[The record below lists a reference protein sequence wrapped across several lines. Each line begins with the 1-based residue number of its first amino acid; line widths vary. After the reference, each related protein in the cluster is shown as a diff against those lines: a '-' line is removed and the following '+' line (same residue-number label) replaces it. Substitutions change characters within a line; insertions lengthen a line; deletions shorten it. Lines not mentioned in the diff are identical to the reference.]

1 MGKNRTPTA
10 VLDAKG
16 AFGKNPNRQRNAEPT
31 TDQSIGNPP
40 THLSQ
45 PEKKIWRELTKQA
58 LPGVLKYSDRA
69 AFELLVRLTSTMR
82 TDYATMRVADKSLFV
97 SLCSRFA
104 LTPADRSK
112 VAVEQPKKSNLQA
125 FLTRKAS

>member
-1 MGKNRTPTA
+1 MGRPRTPTA

-16 AFGKNPNRQRNAEPT
+16 AFGKNPDRKRSAEPT
-31 TDQSIGNPP
+31 TDQPIGNPP
-40 THLSQ
+40 TYLSKD
-45 PEKKIWRELTKQA
+45 EKKIWKELAKQS

-69 AFELLVRLTSTMR
+69 SFELLVRLTSTMR
-82 TDYATMRVADKSLFV
+82 SDYANMRVAEKSLFI

-112 VAVEQPKKSNLQA
+112 VN
-125 FLTRKAS
+125 

>member
-1 MGKNRTPTA
+1 MSRPRTPTA
-10 VLDAKG
+10 LLDARG
-16 AFGKNPNRQRNAEPT
+16 AFSKNPDRQRPAEPT
-31 TDQSIGNPP
+31 TDQPIGSPP
-40 THLSQ
+40 TYLSKD
-45 PEKKIWRELTKQA
+45 EKKIWKELVKQS
-58 LPGVLKYSDRA
+58 LPGVLKFSDRA
-69 AFELLVRLTSTMR
+69 SFELLVRLTSTMR

-112 VAVEQPKKSNLQA
+112 VNVEQPKKSNLQA

>member
-1 MGKNRTPTA
+1 MGRNRTPTEI
-10 VLDAKG
+10 LDAKG
-16 AFGKNPNRQRNAEPT
+16 AFAKNPNRERSSEPT
-31 TDQSIGNPP
+31 TNQPIGNPP
-40 THLSQ
+40 TYLSK
-45 PEKKIWRELTKQA
+45 PEKKIWKELVKQS

-69 AFELLVRLTSTMR
+69 AFELLVRLTSTIR

-112 VAVEQPKKSNLQA
+112 VSVEQPKKSSLQMFIA
-125 FLTRKAS
+125 RKAS